1 MKKFLMLLAV
11 SSMSLGAM
19 AQTETEA
26 AEKVQYDEKAV
37 VTNGFWDNWF
47 ISGGVGASVLM
58 GDFDKK
64 ADFGKRISPTI
75 NIAVGK
81 WFPPGLGLR
90 LQYSGL
96 QAKGAVP
103 GDNGM
108 NYADGLA
115 SAAQLGGAYYKQKFN
130 YMNLHADAMFNL
142 MALFGGYNPDRV
154 YELIPYAGFGFTHS
168 YSTPHRHSMSVNGGL
183 INRFRVSDAFDIN
196 LELSIAGFEDKF
208 DAGIGGKG
216 YDGVVSA
223 TVGVT
228 YRFAKRGFDKPKPQ
242 LISESELAL
251 MRDKMNDLAAE
262 NKRLARELQDCKMA
276 EPKVREVEVDRP
288 DVTPRTVFFTIES
301 AKVSKREAMNLSYL
315 AETMK
320 KYPDTKYVVNGYA
333 DSATGTAEY
342 NQKLAQKRAEA
353 VIKVLVDKYGIES
366 DRLSVGKTEGVDTFG
381 EPILNRVVL
390 VEAQ

>member
-26 AEKVQYDEKAV
+26 ADKVQYDEYAV

-47 ISGGVGASVLM
+47 ISGGIGGSVLM
-58 GDFDKK
+58 GDYDKN
-64 ADFGKRISPTI
+64 ASFGKRISPTI
-75 NIAVGK
+75 NIALGK
-81 WFPPGLGLR
+81 WFTPGLGLR

-108 NYADGLA
+108 NYADGRA
-115 SAAQLGGAYYKQKFN
+115 DGYYKQKFN

-142 MALFGGYNPDRV
+142 MALIGGYNPDRV
-154 YELIPYAGFGFTHS
+154 YELIPYAGFGLTHS
-168 YSTPHRHSMSVNGGL
+168 YTTPHRQSLSVNGGL
-183 INRFRVSDAFDIN
+183 INRFRISDAFDIN
-196 LELSIAGFEDKF
+196 LELAIAGFEDKF
-208 DAGIGGKG
+208 DAGLGGKG

-223 TVGVT
+223 MVGVT

-242 LISESELAL
+242 LISEPELAA
-251 MRDKMNDLAAE
+251 MRDKINDMAVE
-262 NKRLARELQDCKMA
+262 NKRLAGELQQAKMA
-276 EPKVREVEVDRP
+276 EPQVREVEVDRP

-333 DSATGTAEY
+333 DSATGTVEF
-342 NQKLAQKRAEA
+342 NKQLAKKRAEA
-353 VIKVLVDKYGIES
+353 VIKVLVEKYGIES